1 MKRQREHSVGDLCRN
16 KRRKII
22 NKINH
27 CINYDINVTKDDTVK
42 KNIIF
47 NNNIIKAK
55 TEGSVGQHD
64 VEIKIENNKLN
75 FNCDCQL
82 NAKNSFCKHSL
93 NVISHMVMEYVRSA
107 SDSLEDHIQGEI
119 YKDLI
124 DKLSNDMNKFSMN

>member
-1 MKRQREHSVGDLCRN
+1 MKRSREHSVDDICRN

-27 CINYDINVTKDDTVK
+27 CITYDINETKDDSK
-42 KNIIF
+42 KRNIIF
-47 NNNIIKAK
+47 ENNILKAK
-55 TEGSVGQHD
+55 SEGSFGLHD

-82 NAKNSFCKHSL
+82 NAKNAFCKHSL
-93 NVISHMVMEYVRSA
+93 NVISNLVMEYVRSA

-124 DKLSNDMNKFSMN
+124 DKLSNDMNKFNFN